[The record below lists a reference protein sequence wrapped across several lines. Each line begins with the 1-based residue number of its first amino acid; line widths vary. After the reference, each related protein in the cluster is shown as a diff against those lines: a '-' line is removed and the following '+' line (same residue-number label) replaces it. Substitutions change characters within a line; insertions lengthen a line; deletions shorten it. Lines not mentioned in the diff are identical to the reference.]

1 MTPATRKPKAEAAL
15 RCTVVVLDERWIEA
29 LPEVERLARR
39 AARAAFV
46 GARRRGRRS
55 LNVALEADKGV
66 RALNARDRK
75 KDKPTN
81 VLSYPSGER
90 EFLGDMVLARQTVW
104 REAREQ
110 RKAPADHFTHLVVHG
125 TLHLL
130 GYDHETGEDD
140 AERMEALE
148 RRILAKLGIAD
159 PYALDR
165 QPAEK
170 AGVGADKRNNRNNRN
185 KRSRGRTP

>member
-1 MTPATRKPKAEAAL
+1 MPATRKPKAEAAL

-29 LPEVERLARR
+29 LPNAERIAKR
-39 AARAAFV
+39 AARAAFA
-46 GARRRGRRS
+46 GACRSGRRS
-55 LNVALEADKGV
+55 LNVALDDDKGV

-90 EFLGDMVLARQTVW
+90 DFLGDMVLARQTVW
-104 REAREQ
+104 REAHEQ
-110 RKAPADHFTHLVVHG
+110 RKPAADHFTHLVVHG

-130 GYDHETGEDD
+130 GYDHETGEAD

-159 PYALDR
+159 PYALDEDAVENVR
-165 QPAEK
+165 SRA
-170 AGVGADKRNNRNNRN
+170 N
-185 KRSRGRTP
+185 KRSQGRTP